1 MSEKMDDQQAT
12 APTASGSKSEES
24 VALRNWQLANGV
36 TVMDSAYEYDEVEQ
50 NEMRSA
56 KPWQKDPHY
65 FKEVRISAVALL
77 KMVIHAR
84 RGGNLEVM
92 GLMQGRVDGNAFI
105 IMDTFA
111 LPVEGTETRVNAQAQ
126 AYEYMSVYTDLCESE
141 GKKEKVVGWYHSHP
155 GYGCWLSGIDVAT
168 QALNQQ
174 FQEPW
179 VAIVVDPLR
188 TMSAG
193 KFRFKVDIGAFRTYP
208 QGYQPPVEE
217 GPSEYQSIPLS
228 KIEDFGVHCKQ
239 YYSLDVNFF
248 KSELDS
254 HILSALWSTY
264 WLNTLSSSP
273 LLTNAGYINN
283 QIGDLSMKLR
293 QVEKRWARSERTN
306 DVMEQLDKAVK
317 DAHTVCCE
325 LSCGVLMQHI
335 KRAMFNRG
343 ESCDPNED
351 VRVDDEHIVENNAED
366 IAPPVSFDD
375 VELPDEVVLV
385 EAVN

>member
-1 MSEKMDDQQAT
+1 
-12 APTASGSKSEES
+12 
-24 VALRNWQLANGV
+24 
-36 TVMDSAYEYDEVEQ
+36 MDSAYEYDEVEQ

-65 FKEVRISAVALL
+65 FK
-77 KMVIHAR
+77 
-84 RGGNLEVM
+84 EVM

-126 AYEYMSVYTDLCESE
+126 AYEYMSVYTDLCEVE

-168 QALNQQ
+168 QSLNQQ

-179 VAIVVDPLR
+179 IAIVVDPLR
-188 TMSAG
+188 TTRAG
-193 KFRFKVDIGAFRTYP
+193 QTYTCVPKVDIGSIFETLP
-208 QGYQPPVEE
+208 QISNTCGRSIKA
-217 GPSEYQSIPLS
+217 PSEYQSIPLS

-239 YYSLDVNFF
+239 YYSLDVTFF
-248 KSELDS
+248 KSELGLLYAITDS
-254 HILSALWSTY
+254 HILSALWNTY

-293 QVEKRWARSERTN
+293 QVEKKWARCERAN
-306 DVMEQLDKAVK
+306 DVIEQLDKAVK

-335 KRAMFNRG
+335 KRVMFNRG
-343 ESCDPNED
+343 ESFEESADQRYRLHYPRRRCSSGIY
-351 VRVDDEHIVENNAED
+351 R
-366 IAPPVSFDD
+366 
-375 VELPDEVVLV
+375 
-385 EAVN
+385 

>member
-1 MSEKMDDQQAT
+1 MDDQQTT
-12 APTASGSKSEES
+12 APTPNESRSDES

-36 TVMDSAYEYDEVEQ
+36 TIMDSAYEYDEVEQ

-56 KPWQKDPHY
+56 KPWQKDPYY
-65 FKEVRISAVALL
+65 FK
-77 KMVIHAR
+77 
-84 RGGNLEVM
+84 EVM

-105 IMDTFA
+105 VMDTFA

-126 AYEYMSVYTDLCESE
+126 AYEYMSVYTDLCEAE

-193 KFRFKVDIGAFRTYP
+193 KVDIGAFRTYP

-254 HILSALWSTY
+254 HILSALWNTY
-264 WLNTLSSSP
+264 WLDTLSSSP

-283 QIGDLSMKLR
+283 QINDLSMKLK
-293 QVEKRWARSERTN
+293 Q
-306 DVMEQLDKAVK
+306 AVK
-317 DAHTVCCE
+317 DAHTVCGE
-325 LSCGVLMQHI
+325 LSCGVLMQHL
-335 KRAMFNRG
+335 KRAMFSRG
-343 ESCDPNED
+343 ETYDPNGEM
-351 VRVDDEHIVENNAED
+351 RVDDEPVPDITADDIV
-366 IAPPVSFDD
+366 PPASVED
-375 VELPDEVVLV
+375 VEFYDEIVLV

>member
-12 APTASGSKSEES
+12 APTASSRSEES

-65 FKEVRISAVALL
+65 FKEVKISAVALL
-77 KMVIHAR
+77 KMVTHSK

-126 AYEYMSVYTDLCESE
+126 AYEYMSVYTDLCEAE

-179 VAIVVDPLR
+179 IAIVVDPLR

-193 KFRFKVDIGAFRTYP
+193 KVDIGAFRTYP

-254 HILSALWSTY
+254 HILSALWNTY

-283 QIGDLSMKLR
+283 QIGDLSMKMK
-293 QVEKRWARSERTN
+293 QVEKRWARCERAN
-306 DVMEQLDKAVK
+306 DVTEQLDKAVK
-317 DAHTVCCE
+317 DAHTVCSE
-325 LSCGVLMQHI
+325 LSCGVLMQHL

-343 ESCDPNED
+343 EVYDPNVEMKI
-351 VRVDDEHIVENNAED
+351 DDEPLLNVLAD
-366 IAPPVSFDD
+366 DVAPPVLLED
-375 VELPDEVVLV
+375 VEFPDEIILV
-385 EAVN
+385 EPVN

>member
-1 MSEKMDDQQAT
+1 MSEKMEEQQAS
-12 APTASGSKSEES
+12 APTSSGSRAEES
-24 VALRNWQLANGV
+24 AALRSWQLANGV
-36 TVMDSAYEYDEVEQ
+36 TVMDAAYEYDEVEQ

-77 KMVIHAR
+77 KMVMHAR

-126 AYEYMSVYTDLCESE
+126 AYEYMSVYTDLCETE

-168 QALNQQ
+168 QSLNQQ

-193 KFRFKVDIGAFRTYP
+193 KVDIGAFRTYP
-208 QGYQPPVEE
+208 QGYQPPIEE

-239 YYSLDVNFF
+239 YYSLDVTFF

-254 HILSALWSTY
+254 HILSALWNTY

-283 QIGDLSMKLR
+283 QINDLSLKLK
-293 QVEKRWARSERTN
+293 QVEKKWARCERTN
-306 DVMEQLDKAVK
+306 DVFEQLDKAVK

-325 LSCGVLMQHI
+325 LSCDVLMQRI
-335 KRAMFNRG
+335 KRAMFNKGDSFEENADQRVD
-343 ESCDPNED
+343 EEQVVDPIPPED
-351 VRVDDEHIVENNAED
+351 V
-366 IAPPVSFDD
+366 APPTAIDESDLPEELIV
-375 VELPDEVVLV
+375 VESVV
-385 EAVN
+385 VN

>member
-1 MSEKMDDQQAT
+1 MSEKMEEQQAS

-77 KMVIHAR
+77 KMVIHSK

-126 AYEYMSVYTDLCESE
+126 AYEYMSVYTDLCEAE

-168 QALNQQ
+168 QGLNQQ

-179 VAIVVDPLR
+179 IAIVVDPLR

-193 KFRFKVDIGAFRTYP
+193 KVDIGAFRTYP

-217 GPSEYQSIPLS
+217 GPSEYQSIPLN

-239 YYSLDVNFF
+239 YYSLDVTFF

-254 HILSALWSTY
+254 HILSALWNTY

-293 QVEKRWARSERTN
+293 QVEKKWARCERAN
-306 DVMEQLDKAVK
+306 DVIEQLDKAVK

-335 KRAMFNRG
+335 KRVMFNRG
-343 ESCDPNED
+343 ESFEDNADQRVDEEPMVDFISAED
-351 VRVDDEHIVENNAED
+351 V
-366 IAPPVSFDD
+366 APPASIDD
-375 VELPDEVVLV
+375 AELPEEVLLV
-385 EAVN
+385 ETVN